1 MATHSSTLQ
10 GKKEGLQIQQVLC
23 TRGDRPPEQPEELR
37 QEEDRLQS
45 EEASGLNKQGKEDLN
60 WFQR

>member
-1 MATHSSTLQ
+1 M
-10 GKKEGLQIQQVLC
+10 LC
-23 TRGDRPPEQPEELR
+23 TRGDRPPDQPEELR
-37 QEEDRLQS
+37 QEDRLQS